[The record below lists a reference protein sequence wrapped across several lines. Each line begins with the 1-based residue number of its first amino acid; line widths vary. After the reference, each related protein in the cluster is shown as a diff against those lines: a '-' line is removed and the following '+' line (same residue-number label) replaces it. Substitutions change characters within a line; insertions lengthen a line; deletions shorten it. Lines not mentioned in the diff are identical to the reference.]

1 MGWEGQRAGTLGI
14 TVSSPCASSAQ
25 AVRASGSPT
34 DRAPG
39 WVESGG
45 DEVEDAEGL
54 GTILIPVTTG
64 PMDNMATR
72 VRGIVCPLPDAPT
85 SFLYSCCYF
94 SGSKL
99 HVSYLGPCTCPQG
112 HLAARSIPQSSPYS
126 AARRSFLQHDLTLS
140 SPHLKPSVL
149 PSTHR
154 SFVVRPCPPA
164 APVRPVSLSILCS
177 GHTELWFSFVFSCSS
192 SHRWDC
198 AVPWQ
203 LYSKTGFQCVCLS
216 RKASPPLFPRLA

>member
-1 MGWEGQRAGTLGI
+1 MGWEGQRARTLGF

-64 PMDNMATR
+64 PTDNMATR
-72 VRGIVCPLPDAPT
+72 VRGIVSPLPDAPT

-94 SGSKL
+94 RVPNSMFL
-99 HVSYLGPCTCPQG
+99 TWA
-112 HLAARSIPQSSPYS
+112 LAHAPGDT
-126 AARRSFLQHDLTLS
+126 LQ
-140 SPHLKPSVL
+140 P
-149 PSTHR
+149 
-154 SFVVRPCPPA
+154 
-164 APVRPVSLSILCS
+164 
-177 GHTELWFSFVFSCSS
+177 
-192 SHRWDC
+192 
-198 AVPWQ
+198 
-203 LYSKTGFQCVCLS
+203 
-216 RKASPPLFPRLA
+216 KASPNPVPTLQPEGSSYSTI